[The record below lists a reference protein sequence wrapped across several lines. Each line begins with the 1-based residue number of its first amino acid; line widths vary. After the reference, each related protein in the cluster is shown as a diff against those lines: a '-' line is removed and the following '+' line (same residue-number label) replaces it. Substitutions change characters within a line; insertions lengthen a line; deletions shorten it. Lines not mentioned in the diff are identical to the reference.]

1 MGYPV
6 KLQKVERPTN
16 RSYYLNLPT
25 AVAEAIAADK
35 GEIFE
40 WLVEDKN
47 TLILSRCKKQAPRM
61 LRKISRS

>member
-16 RSYYLNLPT
+16 RSYYINLPT
-25 AVAEAIAADK
+25 AVAESISATK

-40 WLVEDKN
+40 WSIENKN
-47 TLILSRCKKQAPRM
+47 TLILSRKNKQPYRILKK
-61 LRKISRS
+61 S